1 MARQKSGEFD
11 QIKYQNDF
19 NKQNYDRI
27 SVLVPKGEKETIRQK
42 AQAEGLSVNRFIYNA
57 IRDKLDD

>member
-27 SVLVPKGEKETIRQK
+27 SVLVPKGEKETIKQK